1 MTPKVVE
8 LAVTLEKD
16 LADFYQ
22 ELGRIEHLKP
32 YADIFSFM
40 VDHSASHANQIEQAA
55 RALSWRALDTE
66 PITALHARLKSS
78 LREEIQSEGDHS
90 AVLAKLARTEEIIG
104 QMYRT
109 IAGHYRKRA
118 ESCTAV
124 ADTFEQLAREEF
136 DHRDYI
142 LEQSL

>member
-1 MTPKVVE
+1 MKPQVLA

-22 ELGRIEHLKP
+22 ELGRRDRLKP

-40 VDHSASHANQIEQAA
+40 ADHSAGHADQIQQAA
-55 RALSWRALDTE
+55 GALSWRVLDME

-104 QMYRT
+104 QLYQT
-109 IAGHYRKRA
+109 IAGHYRSRA
-118 ESCTAV
+118 AACTAV
-124 ADTFEQLAREEF
+124 ADIFEQLAREEF

-142 LEQSL
+142 LEETS